1 MEMIIIFL
9 ILLFLNSV
17 ADIVEKVLDRLPR
30 KRKKK
35 EETESRNTEL
45 PSNVIS

>member
-9 ILLFLNSV
+9 ILLFLDSV
-17 ADIVEKVLDRLPR
+17 ADIIEKVLNRLPR

-35 EETESRNTEL
+35 EETELRNTEL
-45 PSNVIS
+45 ASDVIS

>member
-35 EETESRNTEL
+35 KRRNRETQNS
-45 PSNVIS
+45 PVM

>member
-17 ADIVEKVLDRLPR
+17 TDIIEKVLNRLP
-30 KRKKK
+30 RKKK
-35 EETESRNTEL
+35 EETELRNTEL
-45 PSNVIS
+45 ASDVIS

>member
-9 ILLFLNSV
+9 ILLFLDSV
-17 ADIVEKVLDRLPR
+17 ADIIEKVLDRLPR

-35 EETESRNTEL
+35 RRDGIEKHRTRK
-45 PSNVIS
+45 